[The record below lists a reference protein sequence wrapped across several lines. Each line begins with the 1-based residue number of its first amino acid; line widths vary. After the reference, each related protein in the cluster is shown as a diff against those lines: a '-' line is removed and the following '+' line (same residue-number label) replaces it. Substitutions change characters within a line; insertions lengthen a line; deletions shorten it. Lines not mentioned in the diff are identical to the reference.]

1 MARKFT
7 AVITKG
13 EVAFV
18 SYCPE
23 LGVASQ
29 GKTNSEA
36 KKNLKEAVELYLEEA
51 AHSKISKHKPPM
63 ITSISIP
70 AVHPV

>member
-1 MARKFT
+1 M
-7 AVITKG
+7 
-13 EVAFV
+13 
-18 SYCPE
+18 
-23 LGVASQ
+23 ASQ